1 VNLLIDENIA
11 RPIVER
17 LRQEGHTLTLAA
29 DHVAGQP
36 DTDVLALAH
45 ALAAVVLTEDTD
57 FGDLVMR
64 RHVPSTGV
72 ILLRLSGMA
81 RALQPEYV
89 ARMLAVHGATL
100 ENAFTVLSPTG
111 VRTRPLP

>member
-1 VNLLIDENIA
+1 MNLVIDENIA

-17 LRQEGHTLTLAA
+17 LRLEGHTFTLAA
-29 DHVAGQP
+29 DHVAGHP

-45 ALAAVVLTEDTD
+45 ALGAVVLTEDTD

-64 RHVPSTGV
+64 QRLPSTGV

-89 ARMLAVHGATL
+89 ARMLAAQGMHM
-100 ENAFTVLSPTG
+100 ENAFTVLTPTAA
-111 VRTRPLP
+111 RIRPLP